1 MMSDLDK
8 FLEERRQIP
17 IPDGDVLWVK
27 LLAKELVLG
36 VYRKLWSSTILTLQS
51 DTAGNEV
58 TPRDRKLANYLEERW
73 GDRHIGHRLELLR
86 GHGYIYIDHYTLTS
100 AAFDL
105 IDEAEPYNVFISYK
119 RSESSALALL
129 VLARLK
135 AHGPVPFMDMMLEPG
150 ENWHAELE
158 ERIRDCDYFIIL
170 LGEKTLASDM
180 TVKEIEW
187 AIKYRKT
194 IIPVWHSGFDL
205 DSEQWKDVD
214 SKVKEAI
221 QRTNAIRV
229 IEESASDY
237 NRAIVELLN
246 RFGIT
251 P

>member
-1 MMSDLDK
+1 MMSDLNK
-8 FLEERRQIP
+8 FLEERVKIP

-36 VYRKLWSSTILTLQS
+36 VYRKLWSSTIQVDYSDDVPGEVAPIGRELT
-51 DTAGNEV
+51 G
-58 TPRDRKLANYLEERW
+58 YLKKRW

-86 GHGYIYIDHYTLTS
+86 GHGYIDHGTLTQ

-105 IDEAEPYNVFISYK
+105 IEEAEPYNIFISYK

-129 VLARLK
+129 VNTKLK
-135 AHGPVPFMDMMLEPG
+135 EHSLDPFVDMALEAG
-150 ENWHAELE
+150 GNWHAELE
-158 ERIRDCDYFIIL
+158 ERIRDCDYFIVL
-170 LGEKTLASDM
+170 LGEKTLASTM
-180 TVKEIEW
+180 TIKEIEW
-187 AIKYRKT
+187 AIQYEKKV
-194 IIPVWHSGFDL
+194 IPVWHSEFCLSSDKW
-205 DSEQWKDVD
+205 EYVNP
-214 SKVKEAI
+214 KVKDTI
-221 QRTNAIRV
+221 KQTNAIRV